1 MKATY
6 QQKNV
11 TTQVTSYTKLIK
23 IHMAENANVI
33 EFLDEFQCL
42 VDDVT
47 VVDLDIPKPQL
58 VILLLKAL
66 PSSWHAFITTQG
78 NQINMTLATLIGK
91 IK

>member
-1 MKATY
+1 
-6 QQKNV
+6 
-11 TTQVTSYTKLIK
+11 
-23 IHMAENANVI
+23 MAENANVI